1 MSKRKR
7 DIDSENIPNNGQ
19 NMFDNSF
26 EESAEIQ
33 RKKIRKLKP
42 KSKCR
47 IEHNFIHLPVT
58 DPTGNII
65 YDGKKMRTIE
75 KEINVSNCFLQGLD
89 KESTASSVA
98 ATRRWLNQ
106 NVNSNLPVY
115 LINGHSSFD
124 PRLKFE
130 MRYNDEG
137 KRVTRRVLSEREKK
151 EADIRQYEF
160 IDQLSD
166 GMSITRNDT
175 SRSGPNFFNTK
186 EGVFVIEAT
195 PVSYDAACGTYTIRR
210 FFRENVKDNFNNFR
224 MSFLS
229 SRFNDVF
236 YNDNDSDAVRLII
249 PPKMSTFNKTYTFD
263 DENGNVSSERYGIL
277 KFSQDMNDE
286 ELQSRIDQLMS
297 IEIKLDGDNDE
308 ILQKKLSVIYSNS
321 EMKEEIQNSIARN
334 TGISL
339 QQITEKLGPGI
350 YIDFSC
356 AGLVYK
362 IYEKRSD
369 GKIRGTAFD
378 PDMFNRQQKEGG
390 RLNLVIYDILL
401 NNFEELEYQ
410 YKLQMQNIVQRDEN
424 ESASI
429 PYRLPASSNKSN
441 YLTTVAMKYSNFN
454 KALTEKRKG
463 LHDQNLMDVDDT
475 DTDTAD
481 AADAGDGVTGSAPL
495 SQLLQGFLPQLPE
508 QSQLETAQTAGTAEP
523 SIFFGGK
530 KKRKKKRKTR
540 KNLPKLRKLTKKNV
554 RHHYKL
560 KYSTRKRR
568 MAINEG
574 VGAESKK
581 RGMTMKKA
589 AISKKGR
596 FNLLRMYRKNKNP
609 KACRKITKDMRYMD
623 KKYKLGKT
631 KNICKKTAKK
641 KKKSKR
647 KTRRR

>member
-7 DIDSENIPNNGQ
+7 DIDSENIPNNDQ

-47 IEHNFIHLPVT
+47 IENNFIHLPVT

-75 KEINVSNCFLQGLD
+75 KEINVNNCFLQGLD

-263 DENGNVSSERYGIL
+263 DENGKVSSERYGIL

-286 ELQSRIDQLMS
+286 QLQSRIDQLMS
-297 IEIKLDGDNDE
+297 IEINLDGDNDE

-321 EMKEEIQNSIARN
+321 EMKEEIQNSITRN

-339 QQITEKLGPGI
+339 QQITERLGPGI

-362 IYEKRSD
+362 IYEKKSD
-369 GKIRGTAFD
+369 GKIIGTAFD
-378 PDMFNRQQKEGG
+378 PDMFNRQQKEEG

-429 PYRLPASSNKSN
+429 RYRLPASSNKSN
-441 YLTTVAMKYSNFN
+441 YLTTVAMKYSNLN

-463 LHDQNLMDVDDT
+463 LHDQNLMDVDD
-475 DTDTAD
+475 AD
-481 AADAGDGVTGSAPL
+481 DADAGAGVTGSASL

-508 QSQLETAQTAGTAEP
+508 QSQLESAEKAGTAEP
-523 SIFFGGK
+523 SIYFGGK
-530 KKRKKKRKTR
+530 KRKQKRKTQ
-540 KNLPKLRKLTKKNV
+540 KILPKLRKLTKKNV

-574 VGAESKK
+574 VRAESKK

-641 KKKSKR
+641 KKKKKTKR

>member
-47 IEHNFIHLPVT
+47 IENNFIHLPVT
-58 DPTGNII
+58 DPAGNII
-65 YDGKKMRTIE
+65 YDGKQMRTRE

-236 YNDNDSDAVRLII
+236 YNDNDSEAVRLII
-249 PPKMSTFNKTYTFD
+249 PPKMSTFNKIYTFD

-277 KFSQDMNDE
+277 KFSQDMNNE
-286 ELQSRIDQLMS
+286 QLQSRIDQLMS

-339 QQITEKLGPGI
+339 QQITDKLGPGI

-369 GKIRGTAFD
+369 GKIRGTSFD

-441 YLTTVAMKYSNFN
+441 YLTTVAMKYSNRN

-475 DTDTAD
+475 DTDEP
-481 AADAGDGVTGSAPL
+481 APV
-495 SQLLQGFLPQLPE
+495 SQK
-508 QSQLETAQTAGTAEP
+508 SQLETAETAGTAEP

-574 VGAESKK
+574 VRAESKK

-641 KKKSKR
+641 KKKVKR

>member
-47 IEHNFIHLPVT
+47 IENNFIHLPVT
-58 DPTGNII
+58 DPNGNII

-263 DENGNVSSERYGIL
+263 DENGKVSSERYGIL

-339 QQITEKLGPGI
+339 QQITDKLGPGI

-369 GKIRGTAFD
+369 GKIIDTAFD
-378 PDMFNRQQKEGG
+378 PDMYNRQQKEGG

-429 PYRLPASSNKSN
+429 PYRLPASSDKS
-441 YLTTVAMKYSNFN
+441 YLTTVAMKYSNLN

-463 LHDQNLMDVDDT
+463 LHDQNLMDVDDADT
-475 DTDTAD
+475 DTDEP
-481 AADAGDGVTGSAPL
+481 APESQK
-495 SQLLQGFLPQLPE
+495 SQLASSE
-508 QSQLETAQTAGTAEP
+508 TAGTAEP

-540 KNLPKLRKLTKKNV
+540 KLLPKLRKLTKKNV

-574 VGAESKK
+574 VRTESKK

-641 KKKSKR
+641 KKKGKK

>member
-26 EESAEIQ
+26 EESAVIQ

-47 IEHNFIHLPVT
+47 IEHNFIYLPVT

-65 YDGKKMRTIE
+65 YDGKKMRTKE
-75 KEINVSNCFLQGLD
+75 KEISVSNCFLQGLD

-98 ATRRWLNQ
+98 ATRKWLNQ

-229 SRFNDVF
+229 SRFNDIF
-236 YNDNDSDAVRLII
+236 YNDNDTEAVRLII
-249 PPKMSTFNKTYTFD
+249 PPKMSTFNKIYTFD
-263 DENGNVSSERYGIL
+263 DENGKVSSERYGIL
-277 KFSQDMNDE
+277 KFSQDMNNE
-286 ELQSRIDQLMS
+286 QLQSRIDQLMS
-297 IEIKLDGDNDE
+297 IQIELDGDNDE

-321 EMKEEIQNSIARN
+321 EMKEEIEQSISRD

-339 QQITEKLGPGI
+339 QQITDKLGPGI

-362 IYEKRSD
+362 IYEKNSD
-369 GKIRGTAFD
+369 GKIRRTSFD
-378 PDMFNRQQKEGG
+378 PDMFNREQNERG

-424 ESASI
+424 ESVSI

-441 YLTTVAMKYSNFN
+441 YLTTVAMKYSNRN
-454 KALTEKRKG
+454 KELTEKRKG
-463 LHDQNLMDVDDT
+463 LYDQNLMDVDDA
-475 DTDTAD
+475 DTDEP
-481 AADAGDGVTGSAPL
+481 APV
-495 SQLLQGFLPQLPE
+495 SQK
-508 QSQLETAQTAGTAEP
+508 SQLESAGTAGKAEP

-574 VGAESKK
+574 VRAESKK

-641 KKKSKR
+641 NKKRNR
-647 KTRRR
+647 KTRRK

>member
-26 EESAEIQ
+26 EESAVIQ

-42 KSKCR
+42 KSNCR
-47 IEHNFIHLPVT
+47 IEHNFIYLPVT

-65 YDGKKMRTIE
+65 YDGKKMRTKE
-75 KEINVSNCFLQGLD
+75 KEISVSNCFLQGLD

-98 ATRRWLNQ
+98 ATRKWLNQ

-137 KRVTRRVLSEREKK
+137 KRVTRRVLDEREKK

-175 SRSGPNFFNTK
+175 SRSGPNFFKTN

-229 SRFNDVF
+229 SRFNDIF
-236 YNDNDSDAVRLII
+236 YNDNDTEAVRLII
-249 PPKMSTFNKTYTFD
+249 PPKMSTFNKIYTFD
-263 DENGNVSSERYGIL
+263 DENGKVSSERYGIL
-277 KFSQDMNDE
+277 KFSQDMNNE
-286 ELQSRIDQLMS
+286 QLQSRIDQLMS
-297 IEIKLDGDNDE
+297 IQIELDGDNDE

-321 EMKEEIQNSIARN
+321 EMKEEIQNSITRN

-339 QQITEKLGPGI
+339 QQITERLGPGI

-362 IYEKRSD
+362 IYEKNSD
-369 GKIRGTAFD
+369 GKIRRTSFD
-378 PDMFNRQQKEGG
+378 PDMFNREQNERG

-424 ESASI
+424 ESVSI

-441 YLTTVAMKYSNFN
+441 YLTTVAMKYSNRN
-454 KALTEKRKG
+454 KELTEKRKG
-463 LHDQNLMDVDDT
+463 LYDQNLMDVDDA
-475 DTDTAD
+475 DTDEP
-481 AADAGDGVTGSAPL
+481 APV
-495 SQLLQGFLPQLPE
+495 SQK
-508 QSQLETAQTAGTAEP
+508 SQLESAGTAGKAEP

-574 VGAESKK
+574 VRAESKK

-641 KKKSKR
+641 NKKRNR
-647 KTRRR
+647 KTRRK